1 MTVFKEDYEGD
12 MNKTMNK
19 GKKKPSILY
28 SLNKFTF
35 DRVCQKGYMNLRPSL
50 RVLILLLVILTTL
63 LGLFHVPK

>member
-1 MTVFKEDYEGD
+1 
-12 MNKTMNK
+12 MNK